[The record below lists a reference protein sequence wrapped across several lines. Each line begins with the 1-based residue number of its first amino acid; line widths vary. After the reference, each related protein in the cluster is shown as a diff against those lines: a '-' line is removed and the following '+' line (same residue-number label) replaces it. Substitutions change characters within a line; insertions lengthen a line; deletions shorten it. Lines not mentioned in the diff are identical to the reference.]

1 MTIINIKNCIMKTK
15 NIVITLFL
23 AIMLVSCSNSSELKF
38 LGKNLSVSCEEFN
51 KHLEKVDSSM

>member
-1 MTIINIKNCIMKTK
+1 MKTK

-51 KHLEKVDSSM
+51 NHLEKVDSSM